1 MAQSFGKAV
10 KDALATITDQVT
22 IAEATEYVRE
32 ALNGLIDDHAK
43 KLADDQLRSVI
54 RKEFK
59 TTRDGD
65 GLSQWQSVER
75 QDADGNTERVYKQL
89 ALLDKQ
95 DFAIQIDYH
104 SRIAT
109 YHAQTANTLT
119 DRGNKM
125 HKMKRQLPFP
135 DFGVL
140 SEDELAVA

>member
-1 MAQSFGKAV
+1 MAQSFGQAV
-10 KDALATITDQVT
+10 KAALATITDQVT
-22 IAEATEYVRE
+22 IAEATDYVRD
-32 ALNGLIDDHAK
+32 ALNGLIDEHAT
-43 KLADDQLRSVI
+43 KLAEDALRSII

-59 TTRDGD
+59 ATRDGD

-89 ALLDKQ
+89 ALFDKA

-140 SEDELAVA
+140 SESEAAVA